1 MEKKEYRY
9 DAFISYRHS
18 ELDKFVAE
26 KLHKELETYKI
37 PKNIKGLLNEED
49 SIKRVFRDQEELP
62 LSSNLEDPIVE
73 ALKESKYLIVICS
86 PRLKDSLWCK
96 KEIETF
102 KKLRGRKNIFCVL
115 VEGEPNESFPKEL
128 LYDDDE
134 KIEVEPLAAD
144 VRGSSKKEI
153 LKKIKEEKLR
163 LIAPMF
169 NLNYDDLKQRHKQ
182 REHKRKM
189 LTIGSIALFFILF
202 SLYSSI
208 MLIKINSQQK
218 TLKLHQALS
227 LAEDSNDYLNKDNR
241 YDAIKSSYEALT
253 KFNGVKMPY
262 TPEAE
267 YALSESLGMYDIGTS
282 YKAVNEL
289 KTKGIVDFIKA
300 TNDNKY
306 GAIYDESSTLTLFDT
321 KSLKVIKEFNI
332 NSNIFYEESFTFIN
346 NEYLSFINKSGDI
359 EIVNVKDGKVANT
372 IKKDKDYYNSIQSSS
387 DGKYIV
393 YTDKKNMY
401 VYSIS
406 DNKVLGSAHT
416 DDKFLKKVYFSEDNN
431 YIFASTMTDHIT
443 VNEQEK
449 LTIHVIDTNTVKE
462 INNYIFDA
470 GYINGIITK
479 GDNAYILLNDILDTK
494 ISTLAISYNYKNG
507 SVNFQN
513 KYPGI
518 WGTFITKSFKEG
530 TNNVTFAAKKEVI
543 VLDADN
549 GNEVKRFEVSGEI
562 INIYTFLTSDLYL
575 IFSSDGNVNY
585 INMELGNNVN
595 YDYKFELNLDHY
607 IKIIQ
612 SKGGFIL
619 LPHNDNRAI
628 LYAEKTNKDAKE
640 VDIKLDY
647 IKDDSIFDKK
657 EVEKIEKEYQINN
670 INLVE
675 RYFYST
681 KKDLLFINYTNGDLA
696 IYNTKDKSLL
706 KSLDN
711 VGNVYHY
718 FGKDKYNRMYIG
730 DMTDSYILDEDYN
743 KVGHLKRL
751 YKVDKDKLT
760 VLYNSKY
767 KTLKIYTLDDL
778 LNEAKK
784 YLKR

>member
-1 MEKKEYRY
+1 MGKKEYRY

-37 PKNIKGLLNEED
+37 PKNIKDLLNEED

-144 VRGSSKKEI
+144 VRGNNKKEI
-153 LKKIKEEKLR
+153 LKRIKEEKLR

-182 REHKRKM
+182 REHKRR
-189 LTIGSIALFFILF
+189 LAIGLSILSFFVLF
-202 SLYSSI
+202 SIYTSI

-227 LAEDSNDYLNKDNR
+227 LAEDSSDYLNNDNR

-282 YKAVNEL
+282 YKAVDVL

-306 GAIYDESSTLTLFDT
+306 AAIYDESSTLTLFNT
-321 KSLKVIKEFNI
+321 KSLNVVKEFNI

-346 NEYLSFINKSGDI
+346 NEYLSYINKSGDI
-359 EIVNVKDGKVANT
+359 EIVNVKDGKVVNT
-372 IKKDKDYYNSIQSSS
+372 IKKDKDYYSSVQSDN
-387 DGKYIV
+387 DGKYLA

-401 VYSIS
+401 VYNIS
-406 DNKVLGSAHT
+406 DKKVLGSIHT
-416 DDKFLKKVYFSEDNN
+416 DDKYLKKLYFSEDNN
-431 YIFASTMTDHIT
+431 YIFASTMTDHVT
-443 VNEQEK
+443 VKEQEK
-449 LTIHVIDTNTVKE
+449 LTIHVIEANSVKE
-462 INNYIFDA
+462 INNYTFDA

-494 ISTLAISYNYKNG
+494 ISTLVISYNYKNG

-518 WGTFITKSFKEG
+518 WGNFITKSYKEG
-530 TNNVTFAAKKEVI
+530 TNNITFAAKKEVI

-575 IFSSDGNVNY
+575 VFSSDGNVNY

-595 YDYKFELNLDHY
+595 YDYKFELNLDRY

-619 LPHNDNRAI
+619 LPYNDNRAI

-640 VDIKLDY
+640 VDIKLEY

-696 IYNTKDKSLL
+696 IYNAKDKTLL

-730 DMTDSYILDEDYN
+730 DITDSYILDEDYN

-767 KTLKIYTLDDL
+767 KILKIYTLDDL

-784 YLKR
+784 YLNE